1 MFALL
6 WGVPYLVAGQ
16 GMTPAGASALLTL
29 FVVAGIVAGPLF
41 GEFTARHPLRRSW
54 LVITVIVST
63 AAVWTAVLATR
74 RPRRG
79 GCSSCWSSCSRSA
92 PRDR

>member
-16 GMTPAGASALLTL
+16 GMTPAGASALLTCYVL
-29 FVVAGIVAGPLF
+29 VGIMACPLF

-54 LVITVIVST
+54 LVLGVTVPPLRE
-63 AAVWTAVLATR
+63 VLAR
-74 RPRRG
+74 RRR
-79 GCSSCWSSCSRSA
+79 
-92 PRDR
+92 